1 MTNHTVTSAPAPVV
15 ELDPELDADLAAH
28 VAEVLRA
35 LRVLDHHLRGV
46 APQENASRL
55 HRARNAAH
63 EGVSQMLAA
72 SGLHPTARPDA
83 EEVTR

>member
-1 MTNHTVTSAPAPVV
+1 MTNHTVTAAPETAPVV
-15 ELDPELDADLAAH
+15 ELDADLAAH
-28 VAEVLRA
+28 VADVLRA

-46 APQENASRL
+46 APQENAPRL

-72 SGLHPTARPDA
+72 SGLHPTARPYA
-83 EEVTR
+83 EEVAR

>member
-1 MTNHTVTSAPAPVV
+1 MTNHTVTAAPETAPAA
-15 ELDPELDADLAAH
+15 ELDADLAAH
-28 VAEVLRA
+28 VADVLRA

-46 APQENASRL
+46 APQENAPRL

-72 SGLHPTARPDA
+72 SGLHPTARPYA
-83 EEVTR
+83 EEVAR